1 MMRQEPPGV
10 VSLEAVRQLAGIL
23 PSGMARAV
31 VDAAVHELAA
41 RSRRDGTAAI
51 APGVR
56 DVLSALDVSASGQ
69 PFASMDG
76 TRWVSTA
83 EAARL
88 AGVSERSVRRLAE
101 SGRIRARRPGRD
113 WQVDHDSAQDYGRE
127 RRHASADDDD

>member
-1 MMRQEPPGV
+1 MTQQQAT
-10 VSLEAVRQLAGIL
+10 VSVPLDAVRQLAGIL

-31 VDAAVHELAA
+31 VDAAVRELAA

-51 APGVR
+51 TPGVR
-56 DVLSALDVSASGQ
+56 DVLAALDVSGSAH

-88 AGVSERSVRRLAE
+88 SGIPQSTVRRLAAN
-101 SGRIRARRPGRD
+101 GRIRARRPGRD
-113 WQVDHDSAQDYGRE
+113 RQVDLDSAMDYGRE
-127 RRHASADDDD
+127 RQCRSQ

>member
-1 MMRQEPPGV
+1 MQQEPPGV

-31 VDAAVHELAA
+31 VAAAVRELAA

-56 DVLSALDVSASGQ
+56 DVLAALDVVDVSATRHLLGTI
-69 PFASMDG
+69 DV
-76 TRWVSTA
+76 TRWITTA

-88 AGVSERSVRRLAE
+88 AGITERSVQRLAA
-101 SGRIRARRPGRD
+101 SGRLINRRHGRRSYLID
-113 WQVDHDSAQDYGRE
+113 FASAQDYGRE
-127 RRHASADDDD
+127 RRCQSQ